1 MLTMPVTLDV
11 LKFSGWLNARV
22 VCRVERRTLNSLA
35 QEGVWGGGSA
45 RGAHAE
51 DPTVRSTGLARG
63 RRAHPEHAVHG
74 CDARRVE
81 VHRLVE
87 LKRVLSSRKEG
98 MRCAGRGAG
107 RKAPEL

>member
-22 VCRVERRTLNSLA
+22 DCRVEKRTLNSLA

-51 DPTVRSTGLARG
+51 DPTVRS
-63 RRAHPEHAVHG
+63 RACTRA
-74 CDARRVE
+74 A
-81 VHRLVE
+81 
-87 LKRVLSSRKEG
+87 S
-98 MRCAGRGAG
+98 
-107 RKAPEL
+107 APRTCRPWL